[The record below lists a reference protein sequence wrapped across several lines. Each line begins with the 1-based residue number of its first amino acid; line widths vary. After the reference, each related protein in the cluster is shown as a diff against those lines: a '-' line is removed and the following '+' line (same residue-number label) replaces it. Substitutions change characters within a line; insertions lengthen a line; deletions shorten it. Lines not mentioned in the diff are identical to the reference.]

1 MNFAEG
7 EATKV
12 AELKKFT
19 LTKELA
25 TAQADMNAIT
35 KVEESELGLNDRNNR
50 AIFPGFITKDDL
62 LQNYLV
68 TQPFSV
74 AIDSPST
81 VQTCLM
87 ETKNPLL
94 PSTSFR
100 ISQSHE
106 NDQLEPRIE
115 DSNNPGF
122 PVINYPS
129 LLNPFVPEYV
139 VLSTPKNAEPTS
151 LRIMQCKQLTP
162 NSLEL
167 NFDQSVTSPNPTT
180 GDFVE
185 WLADLMTQCYT
196 RESLPLP
203 EPQTFK
209 GDLLHYPSWRKSF
222 DTIVEK
228 RTDSPAQCLYYLLR
242 LALPLTDLL
251 N

>member
-68 TQPFSV
+68 TQPSSV

-87 ETKNPLL
+87 ETKNLLL
-94 PSTSFR
+94 PSTSFW

-129 LLNPFVPEYV
+129 LLNPFMPEYV

-203 EPQTFK
+203 EPQTSK

-228 RTDSPAQCLYYLLR
+228 RTDSPVQRLYYLLR

-251 N
+251 Y